1 MKLSF
6 LFYVL
11 LRLLYPLAKLPC
23 PCPELLITLFK
34 DQMEF
39 PHAFPQ
45 AFCHED
51 VQITTHYYIT
61 RHLKYDF
68 FPFPCHRIWRAEYHA
83 PVDNHKGV
91 EHCVPVINPRGRN
104 SSTHCIMVSEW
115 SGKTHHS
122 QAQDGV
128 TLHLHREEA
137 QQYGF
142 QQSVPVL
149 YDQWVSP
156 GCCRQSS
163 LPNTPS
169 HAVVKGTSCGVGQM
183 PYHAHTLSRNK
194 RTLIES
200 RKGKYI
206 PTQGNK
212 LGTGCLGSLFLGK
225 DVF

>member
-1 MKLSF
+1 MNLSF

-11 LRLLYPLAKLPC
+11 LRLLYLLAKLPC
-23 PCPELLITLFK
+23 PRPELLITLFK

-39 PHAFPQ
+39 PHEFPQ
-45 AFCHED
+45 AFCNED

-68 FPFPCHRIWRAEYHA
+68 FPLPCHRIWRAEYHA
-83 PVDNHKGV
+83 PVNNHKGV
-91 EHCVPVINPRGRN
+91 EHCVPVSIQGKK
-104 SSTHCIMVSEW
+104 HFYALHHGLEW
-115 SGKTHHS
+115 SRKTHHS

-142 QQSVPVL
+142 QQCVPVL

-163 LPNTPS
+163 LPNAPS
-169 HAVVKGTSCGVGQM
+169 HAVVEGTSSRVGQM

-200 RKGKYI
+200 RKGKDI
-206 PTQGNK
+206 PIQGNK
-212 LGTGCLGSLFLGK
+212 FGTGCLGSLFLGK